1 MIDDTDSEILEEVAD
16 DIQEFIEMANKRGM
30 TRQFVSGLESAKGIV
45 TGEIQVPR
53 GQDTTYPKLF

>member
-16 DIQEFIEMANKRGM
+16 DIHEFIEMANKRGM
-30 TRQFVSGLESAKGIV
+30 NRNFISGLEAARGIV
-45 TGEIQVPR
+45 TGEIQVPK